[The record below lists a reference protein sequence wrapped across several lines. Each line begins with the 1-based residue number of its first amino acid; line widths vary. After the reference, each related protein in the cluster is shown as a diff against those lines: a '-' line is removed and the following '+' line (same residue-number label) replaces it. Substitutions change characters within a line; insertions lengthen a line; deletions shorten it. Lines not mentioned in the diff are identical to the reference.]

1 MDFKRNQSFVNF
13 EKAFLLLKDALR
25 KNNQSELEK
34 AGVIHYF
41 EFTFEL
47 GWKTLKDYL
56 QEMGVEA
63 RFPRDTIKE
72 AFTNGL
78 IQDGD
83 LWFDMLEKRNQMSHT
98 YDEFTAN
105 QSFQMVRDE
114 FIHGIE
120 QLYTK
125 LKDLR

>member
-1 MDFKRNQSFVNF
+1 MDFWRNQSFVNF

-56 QEMGVEA
+56 QEMGVNQA
-63 RFPRDTIKE
+63 TPFFIK
-72 AFTNGL
+72 TLG
-78 IQDGD
+78 
-83 LWFDMLEKRNQMSHT
+83 NQ
-98 YDEFTAN
+98 
-105 QSFQMVRDE
+105 
-114 FIHGIE
+114 
-120 QLYTK
+120 
-125 LKDLR
+125 

>member
-25 KNNQSELEK
+25 KNNLSELEK

-56 QEMGVEA
+56 LKRVLTKQHPFLLKLSE
-63 RFPRDTIKE
+63 
-72 AFTNGL
+72 TNNVPY
-78 IQDGD
+78 I
-83 LWFDMLEKRNQMSHT
+83 
-98 YDEFTAN
+98 AN
-105 QSFQMVRDE
+105 GF
-114 FIHGIE
+114 
-120 QLYTK
+120 
-125 LKDLR
+125 

>member
-1 MDFKRNQSFVNF
+1 MDFWRNQSFVNF

-56 QEMGVEA
+56 QKRVLTKQHPFLLKLSE
-63 RFPRDTIKE
+63 
-72 AFTNGL
+72 TNNVPY
-78 IQDGD
+78 I
-83 LWFDMLEKRNQMSHT
+83 
-98 YDEFTAN
+98 AN
-105 QSFQMVRDE
+105 GF
-114 FIHGIE
+114 
-120 QLYTK
+120 
-125 LKDLR
+125 